1 MTRPDARR
9 VPPRPQRVEL
19 GFLESVR
26 KRLPAHQ
33 RTLEALGHLYTRTG
47 RYADGLQVDEALIRL
62 RPDDPVAWYNLACSQ
77 ALTGQPEQALQA
89 LAKAMELGFDDV
101 RAIRADADL
110 ASLHADPRFAALLA
124 RYAKPAKS

>member
-9 VPPRPQRVEL
+9 APPRPQRVEL

-77 ALTGQPEQALQA
+77 SLTGQPEQALQA
-89 LAKAMELGFDDV
+89 LGNAMAMGFDDV
-101 RAIRADADL
+101 AAIRGDQDL

-124 RYAKPAKS
+124 RHAKPTKA

>member
-9 VPPRPQRVEL
+9 APPRPQRVEL

-47 RYADGLQVDEALIRL
+47 HYADGLQVDEALIRL

-110 ASLHADPRFAALLA
+110 ASLHTDPRFAALLA
-124 RYAKPAKS
+124 RHAKPAKS